1 MHVFIMVACY
11 DRLSRAPR
19 TAFLLEVLPD
29 IVRYIMYWKPKWEEW
44 VLLDSVNDFCTA
56 HDVVLEK

>member
-1 MHVFIMVACY
+1 MACS

-29 IVRYIMYWKPKWEEW
+29 IVRYITYWKPKWVEW
-44 VLLDSVNDFCTA
+44 VVQDLVMEFCAA
-56 HDVVLEK
+56 HDIALDD